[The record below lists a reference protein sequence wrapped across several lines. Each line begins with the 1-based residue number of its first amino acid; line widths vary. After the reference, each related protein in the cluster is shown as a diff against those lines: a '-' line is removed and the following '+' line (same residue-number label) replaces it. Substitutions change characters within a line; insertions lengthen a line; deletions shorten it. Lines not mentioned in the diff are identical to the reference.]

1 VQKFKDIHCSQAL
14 GFLRL
19 VAGYLKR
26 PVCSAIIGTIDMPE
40 DIMAHLILAETTAS
54 VSELKKNPMGT
65 VAAGE
70 GFPVAILNRNE
81 PAFYCV
87 PAKAYEALMD
97 KLEDFELNAIADAR
111 LNDGQQFIKVSLDAL

>member
-1 VQKFKDIHCSQAL
+1 MS
-14 GFLRL
+14 
-19 VAGYLKR
+19 R
-26 PVCSAIIGTIDMPE
+26 P
-40 DIMAHLILAETTAS
+40 ILAEMVAS
-54 VSELKKNPMGT
+54 ISELKKNPMGT

-97 KLEDFELNAIADAR
+97 RLEDVELNVIADAR
-111 LNDGQQFIKVSLDAL
+111 LRDGKKPVKVKLDAL

>member
-1 VQKFKDIHCSQAL
+1 
-14 GFLRL
+14 
-19 VAGYLKR
+19 
-26 PVCSAIIGTIDMPE
+26 
-40 DIMAHLILAETTAS
+40 MAYHILAATTAS

-87 PAKAYEALMD
+87 PAKAYEAMLD
-97 KLEDFELNAIADAR
+97 RLEDLELNAIADAR
-111 LNDGQQFIKVSLDAL
+111 EGQTVHKVALDDL

>member
-1 VQKFKDIHCSQAL
+1 MSHQ
-14 GFLRL
+14 
-19 VAGYLKR
+19 
-26 PVCSAIIGTIDMPE
+26 
-40 DIMAHLILAETTAS
+40 ILAETTAS

-70 GFPVAILNRNE
+70 GFPVAILNRNA

-97 KLEDFELNAIADAR
+97 KIEDMELNAIVNAR
-111 LNDGQQFIKVSLDAL
+111 AGQRVIKVKLDEL

>member
-1 VQKFKDIHCSQAL
+1 MSHQ
-14 GFLRL
+14 
-19 VAGYLKR
+19 
-26 PVCSAIIGTIDMPE
+26 
-40 DIMAHLILAETTAS
+40 ILTETTAS

-70 GFPVAILNRNE
+70 GFPVAILNRNA

-97 KLEDFELNAIADAR
+97 KLEDLELNAIANAR
-111 LNDGQQFIKVSLDAL
+111 AGQRVIKVKLDEL